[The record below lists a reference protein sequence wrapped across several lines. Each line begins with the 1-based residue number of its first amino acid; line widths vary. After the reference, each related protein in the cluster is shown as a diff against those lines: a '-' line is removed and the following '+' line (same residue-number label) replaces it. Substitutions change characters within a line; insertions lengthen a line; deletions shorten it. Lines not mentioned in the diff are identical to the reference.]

1 MSFNSLIQQYL
12 EEKSEPTKEDYEA
25 MPWGLEIVKDS
36 KRSEM
41 YNELGELIIKL
52 FELRS
57 RLE

>member
-12 EEKSEPTKEDYEA
+12 EEKSKPTKEDYEA
-25 MPWGLEIVKDS
+25 MPWSLEVVKDP

-41 YNELGELIIKL
+41 YNELGKLIIKL

>member
-25 MPWGLEIVKDS
+25 MPWSLEIVKDS

-57 RLE
+57 KLK

>member
-25 MPWGLEIVKDS
+25 MPWSLEIIKDS
-36 KRSEM
+36 KRSDM

>member
-1 MSFNSLIQQYL
+1 MTFNSLIQQYL

-25 MPWGLEIVKDS
+25 MPWGIEIVKDS

-57 RLE
+57 KLK

>member
-12 EEKSEPTKEDYEA
+12 EEKAEPTKEDYEA
-25 MPWGLEIVKDS
+25 MPWCLEIVKDS

-57 RLE
+57 KLE

>member
-25 MPWGLEIVKDS
+25 MPWSLEIVKDS

>member
-25 MPWGLEIVKDS
+25 MPWSLEIVKDS
-36 KRSEM
+36 KRSKM

>member
-25 MPWGLEIVKDS
+25 MPWSLEIVKDS

-57 RLE
+57 KLE

>member
-25 MPWGLEIVKDS
+25 MPWSLEIVKDS
-36 KRSEM
+36 KRSEE
-41 YNELGELIIKL
+41 YNELGNLIIKL

-57 RLE
+57 KLE

>member
-12 EEKSEPTKEDYEA
+12 EEKAEPTKEDYEA
-25 MPWGLEIVKDS
+25 MPWSLEIVKDS
-36 KRSEM
+36 NRSAM

>member
-1 MSFNSLIQQYL
+1 MTFNSLIQQYL

-25 MPWGLEIVKDS
+25 MPWSLEIVKDP

>member
-25 MPWGLEIVKDS
+25 MPWSLEIVKDS
-36 KRSEM
+36 KRSGM

>member
-12 EEKSEPTKEDYEA
+12 EEKSDPTKEDYEA
-25 MPWGLEIVKDS
+25 MPWSLEIAKDP
-36 KRSEM
+36 KRPEM

>member
-1 MSFNSLIQQYL
+1 MSFNSLILQYL
-12 EEKSEPTKEDYEA
+12 EERSEPTKEDYEA
-25 MPWGLEIVKDS
+25 MPWSLEIVKDS

-57 RLE
+57 KLE

>member
-25 MPWGLEIVKDS
+25 MPWSLEIVKDP
-36 KRSEM
+36 KHSEM

-52 FELRS
+52 FVLRS
-57 RLE
+57 KLE